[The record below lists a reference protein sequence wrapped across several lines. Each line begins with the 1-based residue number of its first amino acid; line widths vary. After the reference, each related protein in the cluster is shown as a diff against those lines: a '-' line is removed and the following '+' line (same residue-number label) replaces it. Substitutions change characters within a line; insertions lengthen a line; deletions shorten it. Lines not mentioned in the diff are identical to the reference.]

1 MRAVARTLVAPHV
14 ALVAVGRRI
23 GARAHLVVFQGMSQ
37 RASRW
42 PGLGGSLLRAAFY
55 HATLRRCAADVDIS
69 FGTIL
74 STHQIEIGDTVYIG
88 SFCNV
93 GHCTI
98 GRDTLFGSNVT
109 ILAGRQQH
117 GIDRL
122 DVPVRT
128 QPGVFEEVSIGED
141 VWIGNGAIVS
151 ASVGDH
157 AVVAAGAV
165 VIKPVPPYAIVGG
178 NPAKVIGD
186 RRERAL
192 RPQDAGVTVGASP
205 GAPTN
210 AATVG

>member
-1 MRAVARTLVAPHV
+1 VGI
-14 ALVAVGRRI
+14 GRRI
-23 GARAHLVVFQGMSQ
+23 GARAHLVVFQSMSQ

-55 HATLRRCAADVDIS
+55 RATLRRCAPDVDIS

-74 STHQIEIGDTVYIG
+74 STHQIEIGATVYIG
-88 SFCNV
+88 AFCNV

-178 NPAKVIGD
+178 NPARVIGD
-186 RRERAL
+186 RRERAAKGGQVNAA
-192 RPQDAGVTVGASP
+192 PAAPAAPVGAP
-205 GAPTN
+205 AN
-210 AATVG
+210 AATVD